1 MPIVRNVIKP
11 QNKHKNPT
19 GRKKKFSCKIPCVSI
34 YSTDTAFRKIQAIP
48 KQRKIPP
55 MAIEIRFI
63 FALFV
68 SLPSLI
74 SFSVKL
80 FIVFPPNIRSS
91 SETENSFE
99 IAMINSG
106 QADFY
111 CFPNWKQL
119 ALKHPADLLIALESI
134 SFPIAFV

>member
-19 GRKKKFSCKIPCVSI
+19 GSKKKFSCKIPCVSI
-34 YSTDTAFRKIQAIP
+34 YSTDTAFRKIQEIP

-63 FALFV
+63 FALLV

-80 FIVFPPNIRSS
+80 FIVLPPNIRSS

-99 IAMINSG
+99 IAMINSRSG
-106 QADFY
+106 RFLL
-111 CFPNWKQL
+111 FSQL
-119 ALKHPADLLIALESI
+119 ETACLETPS
-134 SFPIAFV
+134 